1 MKKLLGILVL
11 GLLYCCSIAN
21 RYNNFM
27 KKILLILALLLF
39 SSTTFA
45 AAIKKSGFVDKE
57 IKVNTN
63 LQVSDPSNKIII
75 IHNHGSNETDRK
87 TKGCFWTNS
96 VQNMASLVG
105 DKVNGKEIM
114 VYLFCTHKLEGDM
127 GKKKNVWH
135 NWQPPYKGTTKIERR
150 VEANLN
156 LVENFVSMGVP
167 RKQIII
173 TGHSCGGWTTLMLTS
188 QYMNKV
194 GGGIALNAACY
205 WTLSK
210 QFKVAEIG
218 EEAALEKFAK
228 KYPGLKALRD
238 TQINIIKKSK
248 SLPIL
253 VFTHPKD
260 PYEGLLFDWIEK
272 IPEVKRIIISEGF
285 EIDGMKCKRGKKM
298 IKNAHNIDLA
308 DCFQYYNPTIKE
320 YIASRIK

>member
-1 MKKLLGILVL
+1 
-11 GLLYCCSIAN
+11 
-21 RYNNFM
+21 M
-27 KKILLILALLLF
+27 KKILLLLVLLLF
-39 SSTTFA
+39 SSTAFA
-45 AAIKKSGFVDKE
+45 AAINKSGFVDKNL
-57 IKVNTN
+57 KVNKK

-75 IHNHGSNETDRK
+75 IYNHGSNETDRK
-87 TKGCFWTNS
+87 TKYCFWGKDP
-96 VQNMASLVG
+96 VKNMASLVG

-188 QYMNKV
+188 QYMDKV

-218 EEAALEKFAK
+218 EEAALEKFAE

-260 PYEGLLFDWIEK
+260 PYEGLLFDWIEE

-285 EIDGMKCKRGKKM
+285 EIDGVKCKIGSKSLKE
-298 IKNAHNIDLA
+298 KGWPGGHDIDQA
-308 DCFQYYNPTIKE
+308 ECFQYYNPVIKE

>member
-1 MKKLLGILVL
+1 
-11 GLLYCCSIAN
+11 
-21 RYNNFM
+21 M
-27 KKILLILALLLF
+27 KKILLILTLLLF
-39 SSTTFA
+39 SSTAFA
-45 AAIKKSGFVDKE
+45 AAINKSGFVDKKL
-57 IKVNTN
+57 KVNKN
-63 LQVSDPSNKIII
+63 LEVSDPSNKIII
-75 IHNHGSNETDRK
+75 IYNHGSNETDRK
-87 TKGCFWTNS
+87 TKKCFWS
-96 VQNMASLVG
+96 KKVVKNMASLVG

-135 NWQPPYKGTTKIERR
+135 KWQPPYKGTTKIERR

-188 QYMNKV
+188 QYMDKV

-210 QFKVAEIG
+210 QFKVAKIG

-228 KYPGLKALRD
+228 KYPGLKVLRD

-285 EIDGMKCKRGKKM
+285 EIDGVKCKIGSFSLKEKGWPGG
-298 IKNAHNIDLA
+298 HDIDQA
-308 DCFQYYNPTIKE
+308 ECFQYYNPVIKE

>member
-1 MKKLLGILVL
+1 
-11 GLLYCCSIAN
+11 
-21 RYNNFM
+21 M
-27 KKILLILALLLF
+27 KKILLVLVLLLF
-39 SSTTFA
+39 SSTAFA
-45 AAIKKSGFVDKE
+45 KAINKSGFVDKK
-57 IKVNTN
+57 IKVNTK
-63 LQVSDPSNKIII
+63 LEVSDPSNKIII
-75 IHNHGSNETDRK
+75 IYNHGSDETDRK
-87 TKGCFWTNS
+87 TKNCFWS
-96 VQNMASLVG
+96 KKAVKNMASLVG

-127 GKKKNVWH
+127 GKKKNLWRH
-135 NWQPPYKGTTKIERR
+135 KWQPPYKGTTKIERR

-188 QYMNKV
+188 QYMDKV

-218 EEAALEKFAK
+218 EEAALEKFAE

-260 PYEGLLFDWIEK
+260 PYEGLLFDWIEE

-285 EIDGMKCKRGKKM
+285 EIDGVKCKIGSFSLKETDSLGDGWP
-298 IKNAHNIDLA
+298 NGHDIDQA
-308 DCFQYYNPTIKE
+308 KCFQYYNPVIKE

>member
-1 MKKLLGILVL
+1 
-11 GLLYCCSIAN
+11 
-21 RYNNFM
+21 M
-27 KKILLILALLLF
+27 KKILLILTLLLF
-39 SSTTFA
+39 SSTAFA
-45 AAIKKSGFVDKE
+45 AAINKSGFVDKNL
-57 IKVNTN
+57 KVNKK

-75 IHNHGSNETDRK
+75 IYNHGSNETDRK
-87 TKGCFWTNS
+87 TKYCFWGKDP
-96 VQNMASLVG
+96 VKNMASLVG

-135 NWQPPYKGTTKIERR
+135 KWQPPYKGTTKIERR

-188 QYMNKV
+188 QYMDKV

-285 EIDGMKCKRGKKM
+285 EIDGVKCKIGSKSLKE
-298 IKNAHNIDLA
+298 KGWPGGHDIDQA
-308 DCFQYYNPTIKE
+308 ECFQYYNPVIKE

>member
-1 MKKLLGILVL
+1 
-11 GLLYCCSIAN
+11 
-21 RYNNFM
+21 M
-27 KKILLILALLLF
+27 KKILLVLLLLHF
-39 SSTTFA
+39 SSTAFA
-45 AAIKKSGFVDKE
+45 AAINKSGFVDKK
-57 IKVNTN
+57 IKINRN

-75 IHNHGSNETDRK
+75 IYNHGSDETDRK
-87 TKGCFWTNS
+87 TKSCFWS
-96 VQNMASLVG
+96 KKIVKNMASLAG
-105 DKVNGKEIM
+105 DKINGKEIM

-135 NWQPPYKGTTKIERR
+135 KWQPPYKGTTKIERR

-188 QYMNKV
+188 QYMDKV

-210 QFKVAEIG
+210 QFKVAKIG

-272 IPEVKRIIISEGF
+272 IPEDKRIIISEGF
-285 EIDGMKCKRGKKM
+285 EIDGVKCKIGSKSLKE
-298 IKNAHNIDLA
+298 KDWPGGHDIDQA
-308 DCFQYYNPTIKE
+308 ECFQYYNPVIKE